1 MLASPVVF
9 FGLLEGVLFLTGA
22 FEPLPVLK
30 QVRHEGA
37 SYWVSEPEYGPHTF
51 SRDDAPMPH
60 HVWMPVERKPG
71 RLRVVMLGE
80 SAVAGFPSEEYS
92 LGRLTRVL
100 WDERHPDLP
109 MDMATVAM
117 VGASSHILRVFAR
130 EAAQLAPDVVILYAG
145 HNEVIGPYGPISNFA
160 AAPPS
165 TSWAQLSLTVRNTR
179 TGRALGRAF
188 EAVARTVAGRDPTPW
203 RGLDE
208 HADSRVAAD
217 DPALDRMLAQT
228 ADNFR
233 AIIRTAL
240 AHGSKVLVCV
250 PAVNL
255 NDWPPLASVGGD
267 DASVSARAAYAQA
280 QSLEAAGRLDE
291 AWPLYRRAC
300 DLDLMRLR
308 ADSRVRRL
316 SRDIAAEFDPSDV
329 AVVDADL
336 WLHEENPRFPGDRAY
351 FLEHVHLTFEG
362 RVAVASLIVDGLG
375 RLLGQPGEALTAE
388 QWWDLQPARVQ
399 SAAKRAIY
407 TEFDEAHLWDRI
419 DSLLGLSVF
428 QALPDLAGRQTAAR
442 ERAAALQSA
451 ARERWTMTRANE
463 ARATAITLNP
473 ADGWVDQKAAEI
485 YAHLGAYG
493 AARDAASAARDKFPY
508 LAQPHLA
515 LAFEALRA
523 DHIGAAV
530 AHLDDLARFQPAGAL
545 APEIHAEAYQRANQ
559 PARALPHL
567 ERIVRRGPDNPA
579 SWIGLAFAQSQL
591 GLDRQARATYR
602 RALQRRPDDPALLVA
617 LARFLLEQD
626 RSNAADRA
634 EALALAQRAAGLA
647 PDEPLY
653 RETLA
658 VALMA
663 SGREEEA
670 RLTIAPL
677 LDEARAAGHYDI
689 VNSFNKRLHAARP
702 PHR

>member
-1 MLASPVVF
+1 MLAGPVVF
-9 FGLLEGVLFLTGA
+9 FGLLEGALFLTGA

-30 QVRHEGA
+30 QVRHGGA
-37 SYWVSEPEYGPHTF
+37 SYWVSEPAYGPHTF

-60 HVWMPVERKPG
+60 HVWMPAERKPG
-71 RLRVVMLGE
+71 RLRAVMLGE

-160 AAPPS
+160 AALPS
-165 TSWAQLSLTVRNTR
+165 TTWAQLSLAVRNTR

-188 EAVARTVAGRDPTPW
+188 EAAARTVAGRDPTPW

-217 DPALDRMLAQT
+217 DPALDRMLEQT

-255 NDWPPLASVGGD
+255 NDWPPLASAEGD

-375 RLLGQPGEALTAE
+375 RLLGQPGETLTAE

-399 SAAKRAIY
+399 SAAQRTIY
-407 TEFDEAHLWDRI
+407 TEFDEAFLWDRI
-419 DSLLGLSVF
+419 ASLLDIRVF
-428 QALPDLAGRQTAAR
+428 QTLPDRAERQTAAR
-442 ERAAALQSA
+442 ERVAALQSA
-451 ARERWTMTRANE
+451 ARERWTMARADE
-463 ARATAITLNP
+463 ARATALALNP
-473 ADGWVDQKAAEI
+473 ADGWVDQKAGEL
-485 YAHLGAYG
+485 YAHLGAYA
-493 AARDAASAARDKFPY
+493 AARDAAAAARDKFPY

-515 LAFEALRA
+515 LAFEALRE
-523 DHIGAAV
+523 DRVGAAIT
-530 AHLDDLARFQPAGAL
+530 HLEDLAPLQAPGLLTPAL
-545 APEIHAEAYQRANQ
+545 HAEAYQRANQ
-559 PARALPHL
+559 PLRALPHL
-567 ERIVRRGPDNPA
+567 QRLVHREPDNPA
-579 SWIGLAFAQSQL
+579 AWIGLAMAQAQL
-591 GLDRQARATYR
+591 GRDRQARATYR
-602 RALQRRPDDPALLVA
+602 RALERRPDDPALLVA
-617 LARFLLEQD
+617 SARMLLE
-626 RSNAADRA
+626 REKPGAAHRA
-634 EALALAQRAAGLA
+634 EALDLARRANAIA
-647 PDEPLY
+647 PDDPLC

-663 SGREEEA
+663 NGREEEA
-670 RLTIAPL
+670 QLTVAPL
-677 LDEARAAGHYDI
+677 LDEARAAGNYDI
-689 VNSFNKRLHAARP
+689 VTSVNKRLHAVRQP
-702 PHR
+702 QR